1 MNTNNK
7 DASLVV
13 INYDALAN
21 KDVEEIQKLVQA
33 CESVGMFYLDLGNS
47 RMKDVYKGIPS
58 LLRAGSAFFDLP
70 ADCEEKNQSLR
81 EGMERGYER
90 RNYSHNGQFPLT
102 CYLVVIRFRYHAAKT
117 FEYYEVSFTSV
128 QEMVHP
134 PVIIA
139 KSVVAPNR

>member
-1 MNTNNK
+1 MNANNK

-21 KDVEEIQKLVQA
+21 KDVEEIRKLVQA

-58 LLRAGSAFFDLP
+58 LLRAGNAFFDLP

-90 RNYSHNGQFPLT
+90 RNYSHNGQFPANL
-102 CYLVVIRFRYHAAKT
+102 LLGRD
-117 FEYYEVSFTSV
+117 SV
-128 QEMVHP
+128 QISCSQNLRILRGKLHLGP
-134 PVIIA
+134 RDGA
-139 KSVVAPNR
+139 SACHHC